1 MGSPEQDVKE
11 DRCAGG
17 ARPWPDGRLYDHDLA
32 LLDGRNI
39 SLSDFSGKV
48 VLLVNVATYRG
59 FASQYPDMNALKETY
74 DGDFEIIA
82 VPSANFF
89 NQEPSGDPVEIM
101 NVIKW
106 VRPGNDFQPNFVISA
121 RSDVNGASR
130 LPVYSWALSRCE
142 PPIHTL
148 NNPQMLYYTP
158 LSKEDIRWNFEKL
171 LFDRNKGSNLSA
183 EFPLCFL
190 CIRRFIEQIS

>member
-1 MGSPEQDVKE
+1 
-11 DRCAGG
+11 
-17 ARPWPDGRLYDHDLA
+17 
-32 LLDGRNI
+32 
-39 SLSDFSGKV
+39 
-48 VLLVNVATYRG
+48 
-59 FASQYPDMNALKETY
+59 MNALKETY

-171 LFDRNKGSNLSA
+171 LFDRNGQPYRRYSSA
-183 EFPLCFL
+183 TEPFQLEDDLRFL
-190 CIRRFIEQIS
+190 IEQ